1 MTPADPTLS
10 TRPLP
15 PGVIAVPEWGDE
27 LRADGTPA
35 HRYLLH
41 WSHADRTGPRN
52 LVIGMNP
59 SGASEKHA
67 DQTLLKVW
75 GFCDVWNGGP
85 FTMANVC
92 PHRSTSPLDMQINPE
107 IQRENIRRIVAFLPE
122 IDGLIVIAHGDAPT
136 RIRGVFSQWATIL
149 LHKIE
154 SAGRRVHCLGR
165 TSRGSPRHPV
175 MLGYATP
182 LEPL

>member
-1 MTPADPTLS
+1 MTDPHLS

-15 PGVIAVPEWGDE
+15 PGVVAAPVWGDI

-41 WSHADRTGPRN
+41 WSHPDRTGPRN

-59 SGASEKHA
+59 SGASAEFA

-75 GFCDVWNGGP
+75 GFSAVWNGGP

-92 PHRSTSPLDMQINPE
+92 PHRATSPADMQIDPD
-107 IQRENIRRIVAFLPE
+107 IQRENVRRIVEILPE
-122 IDGLIVIAHGDAPT
+122 IDGLIVFAHGDVPAP
-136 RIRGVFSQWATIL
+136 IRGVFSQWATIL
-149 LHKIE
+149 AHKI
-154 SAGRRVHCLGR
+154 GREIHCLGR

-175 MLGYATP
+175 MLGYTTP
-182 LEPL
+182 LERY